1 MKIRFLT
8 KGKKK
13 ELLRNLEKNFG
24 IEKPDFL
31 FFETIRDIR
40 IFTGSVSKEDLGI
53 LVKNLQIQTMGLF
66 FARREGGELRLSLD
80 ATHLLSKKIKKNILE
95 ISSVQKER
103 WMNCESIE
111 IEKSLKGIFIVKNKE
126 DFMGTGKA
134 LNGKLFNFLP
144 KERRTGN
151 Y

>member
-1 MKIRFLT
+1 MQARFLS

-31 FFETIRDIR
+31 FFETSKEIR
-40 IFTGSVSKEDLGI
+40 IFTGSVSKEDLGLLI
-53 LVKNLQIQTMGLF
+53 KNLRIQSMGLY
-66 FARREGGELRLSLD
+66 FAKREEWELRLSLD

-95 ISSVQKER
+95 IDDGQKSR
-103 WMNCESIE
+103 WMNGESIE

-126 DFMGTGKA
+126 DFLGSGKA
-134 LNGKLFNFLP
+134 INGKLFNFLP

>member
-1 MKIRFLT
+1 MKVRFLS

-31 FFETIRDIR
+31 FFETSRGIR
-40 IFTGSVSKEDLGI
+40 IFTGSVSKEDLGMLI
-53 LVKNLQIQTMGLF
+53 KNLRIQSMGLY
-66 FARREGGELRLSLD
+66 FARREDGELRLSLD
-80 ATHLLSKKIKKNILE
+80 ATHLLSRKIKKNIFE
-95 ISSVQKER
+95 ISDEQKEK
-103 WMNCESIE
+103 WMNGENIE
-111 IEKSLKGIFIVKNKE
+111 IEKGLKGIFIVKNRE
-126 DFMGTGKA
+126 DYLGSGKA
-134 LNGKLFNFLP
+134 SSGKLFNFIP